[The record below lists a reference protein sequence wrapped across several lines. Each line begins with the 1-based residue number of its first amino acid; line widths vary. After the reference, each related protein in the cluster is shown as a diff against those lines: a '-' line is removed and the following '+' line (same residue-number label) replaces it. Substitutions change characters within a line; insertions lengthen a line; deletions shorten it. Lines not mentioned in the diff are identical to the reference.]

1 MAAMTGIPRGSRP
14 FRWCGRQRSQLSPRE
29 PKMTQI
35 VRYTHPTPS
44 EIDAVMLEARQMR
57 SEMVS
62 AMARGLRMKLRGLF
76 AGGKATAAA

>member
-1 MAAMTGIPRGSRP
+1 
-14 FRWCGRQRSQLSPRE
+14 
-29 PKMTQI
+29 MTQI

-57 SEMVS
+57 SKMVS